1 MNDRLPSLDLLL
13 ELVEREREKQLAH
26 LDALDNKAGIV
37 LGFAGLLIT
46 LAPDVPVAFQLVG
59 VVTGTG
65 SVGLALAAFWPRQF
79 PVLEPS
85 ALRRY
90 LRADEAFTRLTVHD
104 TFEDF
109 VNEGSD
115 ILHAKGRRLVLALAA
130 LSLAATTMALG
141 IVVEAL

>member
-1 MNDRLPSLDLLL
+1 MNEHLPSLGLLL
-13 ELVEREREKQLAH
+13 DLVQREREKQLAH

-46 LAPDVPVAFQLVG
+46 LAPDVAVGFQLVG
-59 VVTGTG
+59 VVAGTG
-65 SVGLALAAFWPRQF
+65 SIALALAAFWPRRF

-90 LRADEAFTRLTVHD
+90 LRAEEAFTRLTVHD

-115 ILHAKGRRLVLALAA
+115 ILHAKGRRLGFALGS
-130 LSLAATTMALG
+130 LSLAATAMALG
-141 IVVEAL
+141 IVMDAL

>member
-1 MNDRLPSLDLLL
+1 MTDRLPSLELLL
-13 ELVEREREKQLAH
+13 DLVQREREKQLAH
-26 LDALDNKAGIV
+26 LDALDGKAGVV

-46 LAPDVPVAFQLVG
+46 LTPAVPVAFRLVG
-59 VVTGTG
+59 VAAG
-65 SVGLALAAFWPRQF
+65 SASVAFALASFWPRRF

-90 LRADEAFTRLTVHD
+90 LRAEESFTQLTVHD

-115 ILHAKGRRLVLALAA
+115 ILHAKGQRLGLALSA
-130 LSLAATTMALG
+130 LSLAATTIALG
-141 IVVEAL
+141 IVVDAL

>member
-1 MNDRLPSLDLLL
+1 MSDRLPSLDLLL
-13 ELVEREREKQLAH
+13 ELVQREREKQLAH
-26 LDALDNKAGIV
+26 LDALDSKAGIV
-37 LGFAGLLIT
+37 LGFSGLLIT
-46 LAPDVPVAFQLVG
+46 LAPDVPVGFQLVG
-59 VVTGTG
+59 VTAGTG
-65 SVGLALAAFWPRQF
+65 SIGLALAAFWPRRF

-90 LRADEAFTRLTVHD
+90 LRADDSFTRLTVHD

-115 ILHAKGRRLVLALAA
+115 ILHAKGHRLGLALAS
-130 LSLAATTMALG
+130 LSLAATAMALG

>member
-13 ELVEREREKQLAH
+13 ELVQRERDKQLAH

-46 LAPDVPVAFQLVG
+46 LAPDVP
-59 VVTGTG
+59 
-65 SVGLALAAFWPRQF
+65 
-79 PVLEPS
+79 
-85 ALRRY
+85 
-90 LRADEAFTRLTVHD
+90 RLTVHD
-104 TFEDF
+104 TLEDF

-115 ILHAKGRRLVLALAA
+115 ILQSKGRRLGRALAS
-130 LSLAATTMALG
+130 LSLAATVLALG